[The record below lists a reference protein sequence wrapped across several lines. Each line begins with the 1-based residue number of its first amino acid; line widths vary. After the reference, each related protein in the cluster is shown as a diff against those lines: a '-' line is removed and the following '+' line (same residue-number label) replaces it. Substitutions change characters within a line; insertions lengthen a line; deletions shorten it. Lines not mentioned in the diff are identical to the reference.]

1 MFISKYI
8 SIICLYQVW
17 KTLGYYLFG
26 YSLLVDIWLEY
37 FKSMQNIK
45 RSFLVANVFLACNNK
60 SGTAAN
66 CGVAVMMVFHTK
78 FNQN

>member
-1 MFISKYI
+1 
-8 SIICLYQVW
+8 
-17 KTLGYYLFG
+17 
-26 YSLLVDIWLEY
+26 
-37 FKSMQNIK
+37 MQNIK

-78 FNQN
+78 FNQNWIIYEDFKILGRGERDLHMQLFLILC